1 MSDVKITDNSETF
14 KGAAS
19 AQIERAME
27 ACGLQAEGYAK
38 AQLYKGHGFVTG
50 RLRNSI
56 SHAVRGNSAIIG
68 TNVEYAPYIEF
79 GSRSRGGGGYHFLG
93 KAATEHSEE
102 YKAIIKRY
110 LQNG

>member
-1 MSDVKITDNSETF
+1 MSDVKITDNSATF

-27 ACGLQAEGYAK
+27 ACGLVAEGYAK
-38 AQLYKGHGFVTG
+38 AKCPVDTG

-56 SHAVRGNSAIIG
+56 SHAAKGNSAYIG
-68 TNVEYAPYIEF
+68 SNVEYAPFVEF
-79 GSRSRGGGGYHFLG
+79 GSRRQHAKPYL
-93 KAATEHSEE
+93 KPAATEHSEE